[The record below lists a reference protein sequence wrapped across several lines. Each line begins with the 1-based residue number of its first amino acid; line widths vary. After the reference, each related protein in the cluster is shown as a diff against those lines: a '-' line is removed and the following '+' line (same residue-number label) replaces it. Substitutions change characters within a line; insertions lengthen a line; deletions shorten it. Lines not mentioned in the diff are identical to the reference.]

1 MIATGEWREQNG
13 IVMIPAIPPPK
24 QLRCRS
30 IDFKLKPGWRF
41 DEAKG
46 VFIDRSGVEFAT
58 PRLPKNS
65 RVLYK
70 VPSLA
75 RSASKKL
82 SGAERD
88 LQRYMQ
94 VILPSPRSTKS
105 LLQAVQSLPA
115 VEEAHLAPEI
125 SLPIERSSE
134 RKSNR

>member
-1 MIATGEWREQNG
+1 VTY
-13 IVMIPAIPPPK
+13 PAVPPPQ
-24 QLRCRS
+24 QLSGRS
-30 IDFKLKPGWRF
+30 VEFKLKPGWRF

-46 VFIDRSGVEFAT
+46 VFIDPRGVEFAT

-75 RSASKKL
+75 RSAPKKL
-82 SGAERD
+82 SGAEKD

-94 VILPSPRSTKS
+94 VILPSPRSTRTV
-105 LLQAVQSLPA
+105 LQAVQSLPG

-125 SLPIERSSE
+125 SLPMEKSLG
-134 RKSNR
+134 RKTKR

>member
-1 MIATGEWREQNG
+1 ML
-13 IVMIPAIPPPK
+13 PAIPPPK
-24 QLRCRS
+24 KLTGRS
-30 IDFKLKPGWRF
+30 IDLKLKPGWRF

-75 RSASKKL
+75 RSASRKL
-82 SGAERD
+82 SVAERD

-105 LLQAVQSLPA
+105 VLQAVQSLPG
-115 VEEAHLAPEI
+115 VEEAHLAPAI
-125 SLPIERSSE
+125 SLPMEGSSQRQ
-134 RKSNR
+134 RKR

>member
-1 MIATGEWREQNG
+1 MF
-13 IVMIPAIPPPK
+13 PAIPPPK
-24 QLRCRS
+24 ELSGRS

-41 DEAKG
+41 DDAKR
-46 VFIDRSGVEFAT
+46 VFIDPSGTEFAT

-75 RSASKKL
+75 RSSAKTL
-82 SGAERD
+82 SSAECD

-105 LLQAVQSLPA
+105 VLQAVQSLPG

-125 SLPIERSSE
+125 SLPVEKSSE
-134 RKSNR
+134 EKTKRKK

>member
-13 IVMIPAIPPPK
+13 IVMFAAMTPPK
-24 QLRCRS
+24 QLSRRS

-88 LQRYMQ
+88 LQRYLQM
-94 VILPSPRSTKS
+94 ILPSERSTKS
-105 LLQAVQSLPA
+105 VLQAVQSLPA

-134 RKSNR
+134 RKSKR

>member
-1 MIATGEWREQNG
+1 MF
-13 IVMIPAIPPPK
+13 PAIPPPK
-24 QLRCRS
+24 QLSRRS

-46 VFIDRSGVEFAT
+46 VFIDPRGVELAT

-65 RVLYK
+65 RVLFK

-75 RSASKKL
+75 RSPSKKL

-105 LLQAVQSLPA
+105 VLQIVRSLPA

-125 SLPIERSSE
+125 SLPIQKPSE
-134 RKSNR
+134 RKSKR

>member
-1 MIATGEWREQNG
+1 ML
-13 IVMIPAIPPPK
+13 PAIPPPK
-24 QLRCRS
+24 ELRGRS

-46 VFIDRSGVEFAT
+46 VFIDPSGVDFAT

-65 RVLYK
+65 RILYK

-82 SGAERD
+82 SDAERD

-94 VILPSPRSTKS
+94 VILPSPRSTQS
-105 LLQAVQSLPA
+105 VLQAVQSLPG

-125 SLPIERSSE
+125 SLPVESSSKQKGK
-134 RKSNR
+134 R

>member
-1 MIATGEWREQNG
+1 MYPP
-13 IVMIPAIPPPK
+13 VPPPK
-24 QLRCRS
+24 ELSRRS
-30 IDFKLKPGWRF
+30 IDFKLKPGWRY

-46 VFIDRSGVEFAT
+46 VFVDPNGVKFTA

-94 VILPSPRSTKS
+94 VILPSPRSTKTV
-105 LLQAVQSLPA
+105 LQAVQSLPS

-125 SLPIERSSE
+125 SLPVEKSSG
-134 RKSNR
+134 RKTKP

>member
-1 MIATGEWREQNG
+1 MY
-13 IVMIPAIPPPK
+13 PAVPPPK
-24 QLRCRS
+24 ELSGRS
-30 IDFKLKPGWRF
+30 VDFKLKPGWRY

-46 VFIDRSGVEFAT
+46 VFVDPNGVEFAT

-75 RSASKKL
+75 RSTPRKL
-82 SGAERD
+82 SGAEQD

-94 VILPSPRSTKS
+94 VILPSPRSTKTV
-105 LLQAVQSLPA
+105 LQAVQSLPG

-125 SLPIERSSE
+125 SLPMEKSSG
-134 RKSNR
+134 RKTKR

>member
-1 MIATGEWREQNG
+1 MA
-13 IVMIPAIPPPK
+13 MFPAIPPPK
-24 QLRCRS
+24 ELRGRS
-30 IDFKLKPGWRF
+30 VDFKLKPGWRF

-46 VFIDRSGVEFAT
+46 VFIGPSGAEFAV

-65 RVLYK
+65 RVIYK

-105 LLQAVQSLPA
+105 VLQAVQSLPA

-134 RKSNR
+134 PKSKR

>member
-1 MIATGEWREQNG
+1 
-13 IVMIPAIPPPK
+13 MIPAIPPPK
-24 QLRCRS
+24 ELSGRS

-46 VFIDRSGVEFAT
+46 VFIDPSGVEFAT

-75 RSASKKL
+75 RSASTKL

-105 LLQAVQSLPA
+105 VLQAVQSLPA

-125 SLPIERSSE
+125 SLPIEISSK
-134 RKSNR
+134 RKSKR

>member
-1 MIATGEWREQNG
+1 MIF
-13 IVMIPAIPPPK
+13 MFPAIPPPK
-24 QLRCRS
+24 ELNGRS

-41 DEAKG
+41 DEVKG
-46 VFIDRSGVEFAT
+46 VFIDPSGVEFAV

-65 RVLYK
+65 RVIYK

-94 VILPSPRSTKS
+94 VILPSPRATQ
-105 LLQAVQSLPA
+105 LVLQAVQSLPG
-115 VEEAHLAPEI
+115 VEEARLAPEI

-134 RKSNR
+134 RKSKR

>member
-13 IVMIPAIPPPK
+13 IVMFPAVPPPK
-24 QLRCRS
+24 ELSCRS

-105 LLQAVQSLPA
+105 VLQAVQSLPA
-115 VEEAHLAPEI
+115 VEEAHF
-125 SLPIERSSE
+125 SSRNQPAD
-134 RKSNR
+134 RKIL

>member
-1 MIATGEWREQNG
+1 MF
-13 IVMIPAIPPPK
+13 PAIPPPK
-24 QLRCRS
+24 ELRGRS

-46 VFIDRSGVEFAT
+46 VFIDPSGVEFAT

-65 RVLYK
+65 RILYK

-94 VILPSPRSTKS
+94 VILPTPRSTQS
-105 LLQAVQSLPA
+105 VLQTVQSLPG

-125 SLPIERSSE
+125 SLPVERSSK
-134 RKSNR
+134 RKSKR

>member
-1 MIATGEWREQNG
+1 MY
-13 IVMIPAIPPPK
+13 PAVPPPK
-24 QLRCRS
+24 ELSGRS
-30 IDFKLKPGWRF
+30 VDFKLKPGWRY

-46 VFIDRSGVEFAT
+46 VFVDPNGVEFAT

-75 RSASKKL
+75 RSTPRKL
-82 SGAERD
+82 SGAEQD

-94 VILPSPRSTKS
+94 VILPSPRSTKTV
-105 LLQAVQSLPA
+105 LQAVQSLPA

-125 SLPIERSSE
+125 SLPMEKSFG
-134 RKSNR
+134 RKTKR